1 MGLAR
6 ASEFQVRPNVHCL
19 LHAFITDRARWLSFS
34 IDVVYR
40 YQLAETP
47 QELFAVICSDPSFV
61 TIARKFFTDFDGTLA
76 EATHAAIRATGAS
89 AGATGATGASAVE
102 PDVAP
107 NVGEKR
113 SRALLGDDATD
124 EEDLHV

>member
-1 MGLAR
+1 M
-6 ASEFQVRPNVHCL
+6 
-19 LHAFITDRARWLSFS
+19 
-34 IDVVYR
+34 
-40 YQLAETP
+40 
-47 QELFAVICSDPSFV
+47 FAVICSDPSFV

-89 AGATGATGASAVE
+89 AGATGATGATGASAVE

-113 SRALLGDDATD
+113 SRALLGDDAID